1 MQIKASQFL
10 DRDGRRVLTDDGWW
24 LLRASNTQPGRGGL
38 LGMGSTTEQM
48 QGAISA
54 AIYAHGPRM
63 NNAQLDE
70 IIGWLEQYKTNLT
83 RKAS

>member
-1 MQIKASQFL
+1 MQIMASQFL
-10 DRDGRRVLTDDGWW
+10 DRDGRRVLTDDGK
-24 LLRASNTQPGRGGL
+24 PGRDGR
-38 LGMGSTTEQM
+38 LGAGSTTEQM
-48 QGAISA
+48 QGEIAA

-83 RKAS
+83 RKAT

>member
-10 DRDGRRVLTDDGWW
+10 DRDGRRVLTDDG
-24 LLRASNTQPGRGGL
+24 QPGRGGL
-38 LGMGSTTEQM
+38 LGAGSTTEQM
-48 QGAISA
+48 QGAIAA